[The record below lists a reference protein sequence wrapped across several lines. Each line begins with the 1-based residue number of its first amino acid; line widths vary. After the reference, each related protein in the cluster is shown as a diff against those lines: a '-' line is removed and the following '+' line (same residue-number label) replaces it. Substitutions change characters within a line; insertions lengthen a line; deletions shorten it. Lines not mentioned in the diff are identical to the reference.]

1 MLMLCPAHGSYRS
14 YRGDWCPMC
23 GHVGVISQF
32 TGLSLEVQDVLT
44 KLTDEMYVPD
54 DGTDLQELA
63 ARAYNLGKEN

>member
-1 MLMLCPAHGSYRS
+1 MLMLCLAHGSYM
-14 YRGDWCPMC
+14 GDWCPIC